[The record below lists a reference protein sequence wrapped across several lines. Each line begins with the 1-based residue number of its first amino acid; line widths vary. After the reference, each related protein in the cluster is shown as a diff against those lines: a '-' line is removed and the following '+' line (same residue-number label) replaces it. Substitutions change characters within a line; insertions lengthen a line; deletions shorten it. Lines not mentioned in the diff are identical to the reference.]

1 MKKEKIK
8 VVNGNVKNGKMA
20 LSTKLALKICEPY
33 MTEVLKACYDLR
45 TLSYAMTFEKWCERV
60 NEQLKINLQKRKESQ
75 KC

>member
-1 MKKEKIK
+1 MPKQKIK
-8 VVNGNVKNGKMA
+8 
-20 LSTKLALKICEPY
+20 LSDKIAKKVLEPY